1 MQALFPYDL
10 CGYTFGVDLKA
21 DRAVGMDSRVALQV
35 IHMVLE
41 LLLALGLRGQWI
53 CVNEIA
59 LLINEANEED
69 GEKVSHGVP
78 TLGWLLKQPNLAS
91 RLVCVGSTPRQE
103 SSLYAVVKMLA
114 VLNFFEHVGNAV
126 HGN

>member
-1 MQALFPYDL
+1 
-10 CGYTFGVDLKA
+10 
-21 DRAVGMDSRVALQV
+21 MDSRVALQV

-41 LLLALGLRGQWI
+41 LLLAFGLRGQWI

-59 LLINEANEED
+59 LLINEADEED

-103 SSLYAVVKMLA
+103 FSLYAVVKMLA
-114 VLNFFEHVGNAV
+114 VLNLIQHTGNAV